1 VLDALRVRVLCW
13 NLFHGRA
20 APAAGRSLLPEFAS
34 LMAGWSWDLA
44 LLQEVPPWWVA
55 ELARACDADARAALT
70 SRNAGLALRRRVAD
84 RWPDVAKSN
93 GGGANAILTRTQ
105 PIADHLTRRL
115 RLWPERRVLQLARL
129 ERPGDGD
136 GGTWVANLH
145 ASTDRAR
152 ARAEVIRAW
161 ETALAR
167 ARVNVTAATGAGPP
181 PAQRLVFGG
190 DLNLFDPPVPDHLG
204 VVHAAASAVDH
215 VFGLGFRVAGVPV
228 QPTTRLRREG
238 RTLRISD
245 HDAVIASLAPAEG
258 GARRNAD
265 AR

>member
-20 APAAGRSLLPEFAS
+20 VPAAGRSLLPEFAS
-34 LMAGWSWDLA
+34 LIAGWSWDLA
-44 LLQEVPPWWVA
+44 LLQEVPPWWVG

-70 SRNAGLALRRRVAD
+70 SRNAALALRRSVAA

-93 GGGANAILTRTQ
+93 GGGANAILARSH

-129 ERPGDGD
+129 ELPGDGS
-136 GGTWVANLH
+136 TWVANLH

-167 ARVNVTAATGAGPP
+167 ARVNVTAATGVGPR

-190 DLNLFDPPVPDHLG
+190 DLNLFDPPVPDHPR

-215 VFGLGFRVAGVPV
+215 VFGLGFRVAGVPD
-228 QPTTRLRREG
+228 QPNTRLRREG

-245 HDAVIASLAPAEG
+245 HDAVIASLAPA
-258 GARRNAD
+258 
-265 AR
+265 